1 MGAVAGALAV
11 VSGCLATGA
20 QPIPKRWRTM
30 TLDVIK
36 LLPKKTLLLLHPM
49 PDIMSKLNN
58 RNMLVTGKLRWVGLL
73 PGVSLLVVEEAA

>member
-1 MGAVAGALAV
+1 
-11 VSGCLATGA
+11 
-20 QPIPKRWRTM
+20 M

-36 LLPKKTLLLLHPM
+36 LLLKKTLLLLHPM
-49 PDIMSKLNN
+49 PDFMSKLNN